1 MRKLKVFSVLLL
13 LISSVAFAGYKIYE
27 NGLADNEAP
36 VITCSEDNI
45 QVSVADTEEK
55 LLEGV
60 TAEDQRDG
68 DITDKIVVQSIA
80 EFSEDN
86 KREITYAVADEAG
99 NVGYGKRT
107 LEYTDYSEPRF
118 NLEQPLLYPL
128 GSTFNVADGV
138 SASGALDGDLTSK
151 IKYTLDKS
159 ISTTTAG
166 SYNVEFRVSD
176 SAGRTSYLQTVLEVY
191 DPSDYRIEVNLSQY
205 LVYIGVNEGF
215 DPNAYYVGTDI
226 ETDTEEVILSINST
240 VNTAQPGCYYVDY
253 NVTTERSAGKSRLVV
268 VVV

>member
-1 MRKLKVFSVLLL
+1 MRKLKIFSVLLL
-13 LISSVAFAGYKIYE
+13 LISSAAFAGYKIYE
-27 NGLADNEAP
+27 KGLADNEAP
-36 VITCSEDNI
+36 VITCGEGNI
-45 QVSVADTEEK
+45 QVSVSDTEEK

-68 DITDKIVVQSIA
+68 DITDKVVVQSIA

-118 NLEQPLLYPL
+118 NLSQPLLYPL

-138 SASGALDGDLTSK
+138 SASGSLDGDLTSK
-151 IKYTLDKS
+151 IKYTLDRS

-191 DPSDYRIEVNLSQY
+191 DPSDYQIEVTLSQY
-205 LVYIGVNEGF
+205 LVYIDVNQEF
-215 DPNAYYVGTDI
+215 DPNAYYEEADAEEGT
-226 ETDTEEVILSINST
+226 LSIEST
-240 VNTAQPGCYYVDY
+240 VNTAEPGCYYVDY
-253 NVTTERSAGKSRLVV
+253 NVTTERLAGKSRLVV

>member
-13 LISSVAFAGYKIYE
+13 LVSSAAFAGYKIYE
-27 NGLADNEAP
+27 KSLADNEAP
-36 VITCSEDNI
+36 VITCSQDNI
-45 QVSVADTEEK
+45 QVSVADPEEK

-60 TAEDQRDG
+60 TAGDQRDG
-68 DITDKIVVQSIA
+68 DITDKIVVQSLS

-86 KREITYAVADEAG
+86 KREITYAVADKAG

-107 LEYTDYSEPRF
+107 LEYTDYAEPRF
-118 NLEQPLLYPL
+118 NVDKPLLYSL

-138 SASGALDGDLTSK
+138 SATGALDGDLTSK
-151 IKYTLDKS
+151 IKYTVDKT
-159 ISTTTAG
+159 ISTTISS

-191 DPSDYRIEVNLSQY
+191 DPSDYQIEVELSQY
-205 LVYIGVNEGF
+205 LVYIGVNQGF
-215 DPNAYYVGTDI
+215 DPNAYYAGA
-226 ETDTEEVILSINST
+226 DTEAEEVTLSIEST

-253 NVTTERSAGKSRLVV
+253 NVTTERQAGKSRLIVV
-268 VVV
+268 VV